1 MPRGGENIC
10 LANKAWPS
18 MSNWNKLIPRMEVKC
33 DSKDI
38 LRCMTHVH
46 VHSIHVNM
54 DGWYT

>member
-1 MPRGGENIC
+1 
-10 LANKAWPS
+10 